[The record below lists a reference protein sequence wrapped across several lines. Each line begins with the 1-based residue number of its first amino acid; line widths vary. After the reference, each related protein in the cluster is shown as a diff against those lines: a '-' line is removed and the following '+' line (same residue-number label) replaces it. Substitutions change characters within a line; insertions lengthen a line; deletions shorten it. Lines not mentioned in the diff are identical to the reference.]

1 MIKHTR
7 AVAPAIAIAAIAVA
21 VAGVSGCASSHS
33 PGSGTATVTVT
44 AGSTPSASGIAQGT
58 SPTSSP
64 SPSQPATQPTSP
76 AADFTV
82 CFTPTVT
89 CNGEMKTEPTS
100 IVNSGDG
107 SVFVANITWT
117 NWGLAIATGSG
128 TLKVDNCNPNCAQG
142 TLTGYPATI
151 TLSDLKPYGGTK
163 QGYADMTVSAP
174 TDNYTESYSG
184 LIP

>member
-1 MIKHTR
+1 MMTCTR
-7 AVAPAIAIAAIAVA
+7 AVTAAIAVA
-21 VAGVSGCASSHS
+21 AIAVAIAGVAGCSSSQS

-44 AGSTPSASGIAQGT
+44 ASNPTASASGVVQGT

-64 SPSQPATQPTSP
+64 SPSLPPTQPP
-76 AADFTV
+76 ADFTV

-89 CNGEMKTEPTS
+89 CNGEMKTEPKS

-107 SVFVANITWT
+107 SVFVAGITWA
-117 NWGLAIATGSG
+117 NWGAAIATGSG

-142 TLTGYPATI
+142 TLTGYPATV
-151 TLSDLKPYGGTK
+151 TVSDLTPYGGTK
-163 QGYADMTVSAP
+163 QGYADMTISAP
-174 TDNYTESYSG
+174 TDNYTESYTK